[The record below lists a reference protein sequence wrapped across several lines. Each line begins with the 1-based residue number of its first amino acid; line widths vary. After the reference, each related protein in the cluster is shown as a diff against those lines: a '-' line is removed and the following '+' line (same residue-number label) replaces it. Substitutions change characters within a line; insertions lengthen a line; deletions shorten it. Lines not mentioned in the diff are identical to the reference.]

1 MERLMTYFR
10 DTRAELA
17 HVSWPTPRA
26 AAVYTALIV
35 GISLLTATLLGLF
48 DALFSYGLDWALG
61 V

>member
-1 MERLMTYFR
+1 MERLMHYFR

-17 HVSWPTPRA
+17 HVSWPTPRE

-35 GISLLTATLLGLF
+35 TLSLLTAALLGLF
-48 DALFSYGLDWALG
+48 DALFTYTLDWALG